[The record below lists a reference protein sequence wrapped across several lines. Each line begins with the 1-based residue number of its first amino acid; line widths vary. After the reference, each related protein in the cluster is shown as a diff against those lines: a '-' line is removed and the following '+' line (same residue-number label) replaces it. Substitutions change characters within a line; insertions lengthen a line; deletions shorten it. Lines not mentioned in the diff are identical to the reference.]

1 MTITRNGVEI
11 ELTDMELCQAWME
24 VQLEND
30 VEEIE
35 YMIEGDD
42 DVSDDLI
49 QDTEFVKRLAKR
61 WRMYMDNTV
70 SGDERWDCYR
80 DALADERSM
89 QE

>member
-61 WRMYMDNTV
+61 WRMYRDNTV
-70 SGDERWDCYR
+70 RGDERWDCYR